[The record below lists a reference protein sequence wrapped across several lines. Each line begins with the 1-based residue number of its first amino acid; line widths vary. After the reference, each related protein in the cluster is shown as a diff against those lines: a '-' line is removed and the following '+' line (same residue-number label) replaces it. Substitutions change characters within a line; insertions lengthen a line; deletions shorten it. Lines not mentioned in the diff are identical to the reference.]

1 MKHLTFVAIILAVIL
16 TPSVAEVATYKIEE
30 PTYIDLGEYIV
41 TAYCPCEKCCGK
53 WAKNRP
59 NGIVYGAY
67 GIELVEGV
75 SVAAPFPEGTV
86 LVIEGREY
94 IVHDKTAEWIVRRY
108 NGKIVDI
115 YFGSHQKALEFGK
128 KALEVRMQNE
138 KN

>member
-86 LVIEGREY
+86 LLIEGREY
-94 IVHDKTAEWIVRRY
+94 IVHDKTAERIVRRY

-115 YFGSHQKALEFGK
+115 YFQNHETALKFGK
-128 KALEVRMQNE
+128 QVLRVTQQH
-138 KN
+138 